1 MSGISVTNDFDISA
15 ADGVTTVFAYTFF
28 AYDSSQIKVYSILDN
43 IETPI
48 TTGFTVALNS
58 DYVGGTITFSVPP
71 AAAVGEI
78 LRRRE
83 VAYTQ
88 TTEFTDLIR
97 YKETG
102 IERALNAIVMQIQQV
117 YSKVTRAIRYSE
129 AAGVSSAIVDSPE
142 DGKALMFSG
151 TTGRIVAGPDA
162 TDITSAQ
169 SYAVAA
175 LASQNAAATSEANA
189 QAWAITAQ
197 NAATGINWTKAR
209 AASTANINISSP
221 GATIDGVTLSALDR
235 VLLKDQSTASQ
246 NGIYIWNGA
255 AVAMTRAADM
265 DTWQEVV
272 SKVVVIEEG
281 SLNADIPYIST
292 VNTGGTLGT
301 TSITFIVFQPPLQD
315 GAVSTTA
322 KIADGIVTYAKI
334 DGDEIASSADII
346 AGTASKL
353 VDAATIN
360 AAGLIKM
367 TDPVSVGTG
376 TTKDFTIPSGVKR
389 ITLHLNGVSL
399 NTTDNMVLQ
408 LGGSGGVETSG
419 YTGSASTF
427 SSATAATAGTGSSG
441 MAFANAG
448 QTAAT
453 AYSGDVVIEKISTS
467 NTYSIRGQLSTGGVT
482 LYVFSGQ
489 KTITGEVQT
498 VRLTSFAASNFDAG
512 TVGFTVEY

>member
-1 MSGISVTNDFDISA
+1 MTVSTDISSARYEGNGVTNTFSFNGRIFTNSDLAVDIITRSTDIVVETLSPSDYTVSLVSSESAEIIVAGPKIPSALQDILIYRNIDINQSLRLPTGTVFPASDVESSLDRLTILIQDTQDDGSRSLIFPKNISGIVTP
-15 ADGVTTVFAYTFF
+15 Y
-28 AYDSSQIKVYSILDN
+28 L
-43 IETPI
+43 P
-48 TTGFTVALNS
+48 
-58 DYVGGTITFSVPP
+58 
-71 AAAVGEI
+71 
-78 LRRRE
+78 
-83 VAYTQ
+83 
-88 TTEFTDLIR
+88 
-97 YKETG
+97 
-102 IERALNAIVMQIQQV
+102 
-117 YSKVTRAIRYSE
+117 
-129 AAGVSSAIVDSPE
+129 SPE
-142 DGKALMFSG
+142 DGKLLVWDGDAGNVANLSVTNLVDEGFDTVFTSLVATDFLQYDGVSWVNIHNSDFPLQSIKAPTSGGLVLKNNSGTTILTIGAGGASSATFSG
-151 TTGRIVAGPDA
+151 TLNIPD
-162 TDITSAQ
+162 
-169 SYAVAA
+169 
-175 LASQNAAATSEANA
+175 
-189 QAWAITAQ
+189 
-197 NAATGINWTKAR
+197 
-209 AASTANINISSP
+209 
-221 GATIDGVTLSALDR
+221 
-235 VLLKDQSTASQ
+235 
-246 NGIYIWNGA
+246 
-255 AVAMTRAADM
+255 
-265 DTWQEVV
+265 
-272 SKVVVIEEG
+272 
-281 SLNADIPYIST
+281 
-292 VNTGGTLGT
+292 GT
-301 TSITFIVFQPPLQD
+301 
-315 GAVSTTA
+315 VSTTA

-334 DGDEIASSADII
+334 ASAVFASSADII

-399 NTTDNMVLQ
+399 NATDNMVLQ

-448 QTAAT
+448 QAAAT